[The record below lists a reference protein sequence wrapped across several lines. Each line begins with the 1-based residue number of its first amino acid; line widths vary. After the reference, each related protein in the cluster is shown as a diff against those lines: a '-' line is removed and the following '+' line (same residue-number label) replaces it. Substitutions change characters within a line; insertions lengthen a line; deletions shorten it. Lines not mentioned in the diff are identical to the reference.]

1 MKALDRFLQR
11 WRIRVALPFIRSG
24 DRLLDV
30 GCYDRSL
37 IDRVLPR
44 VESAVG
50 IDSEITASSDGRVEI
65 VQGRFPTDHRFD
77 DASFDCISML
87 AVLEHVD
94 DPAALAA
101 ECERILAPGGRLV
114 LTVPHPMVDLVLD
127 ALMFLRLVDGMSTE
141 EHHGFDV
148 GQTRSLFEEAKLG
161 LLRERWFQLGLNR
174 LYVFE
179 KPPSR
184 S

>member
-1 MKALDRFLQR
+1 MKALDRLLQR
-11 WRIRVALPFIRSG
+11 WRIGVALPFIRSG

-44 VESAVG
+44 ISSAVG
-50 IDSEITASSDGRVEI
+50 IDSEIVASRDERVEI
-65 VQGRFPTDHRFD
+65 LEGSFPTDHPFEN
-77 DASFDCISML
+77 ASFDCIVML
-87 AVLEHVD
+87 AVLEHVE

-101 ECERILAPGGRLV
+101 ECERVLAPGGRLI
-114 LTVPHPMVDLVLD
+114 LTVPHPVVDRILD
-127 ALMFLRLVDGMSTE
+127 ALMFLGLADGMSTE

-148 GQTRSLFEEAKLG
+148 TQTRSIFEVANLG

-174 LYVFE
+174 LFVFE
-179 KPPSR
+179 KPS
-184 S
+184 SDG